1 MKAGDLVII
10 LYERTRYYIIVQALG
25 KEFPGEERFKL
36 IGTDGHTRYALG
48 SEIRLVSESR

>member
-25 KEFPGEERFKL
+25 KEFPGEE
-36 IGTDGHTRYALG
+36 
-48 SEIRLVSESR
+48 ESPVRKYLDNQNYRDAVGAQKTG